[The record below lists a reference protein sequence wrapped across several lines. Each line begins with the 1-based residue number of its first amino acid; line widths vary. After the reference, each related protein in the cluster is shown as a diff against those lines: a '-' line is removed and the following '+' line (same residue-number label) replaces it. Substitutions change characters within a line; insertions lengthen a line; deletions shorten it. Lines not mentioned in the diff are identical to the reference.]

1 MTEIEPTV
9 ENVQP
14 GDVVT
19 LERGTP
25 DEPGHETLAARVTEG
40 REPVAYT
47 CSLGWLRGRAM
58 YEGWKIARI
67 IRPAPPIPTTP
78 IPTTPGERFW
88 AVGDISKGPRE
99 FLVTDEGTVVAL
111 GWGAQWDLAGF
122 PYYVVPAPEPETVP
136 VPAHLIRE
144 AERWHDSPTQSG
156 DVGVGILTRI
166 VWAVREREACDE

>member
-1 MTEIEPTV
+1 MERHDPSE
-9 ENVQP
+9 VQP

-67 IRPAPPIPTTP
+67 TRPAPPIPDEP
-78 IPTTPGERFW
+78 IPDEPGERFW
-88 AVGDISKGPRE
+88 GNWHGQMLE
-99 FLVTDEGTVVAL
+99 FIVTDEQSALVLDGSGTL
-111 GWGAQWDLAGF
+111 LSF
-122 PYYVVPAPEPETVP
+122 PVIRDHCTVVPAPEPETVP
-136 VPAHLIRE
+136 VPADLIRE
-144 AERWHDSPTQSG
+144 AG
-156 DVGVGILTRI
+156 DRIDRGSAPGGRSSWAILRDI
-166 VWAVREREACDE
+166 VRAVREREAGDE

>member
-1 MTEIEPTV
+1 MERHDPSE
-9 ENVQP
+9 VQP

-25 DEPGHETLAARVTEG
+25 DEPGHETLAARVTEE

-67 IRPAPPIPTTP
+67 VRPSLPIP
-78 IPTTPGERFW
+78 IDPGERFW
-88 AVGDISKGPRE
+88 ARWRSESPGEYI
-99 FLVTDEGTVVAL
+99 VTYGNQIV
-111 GWGAQWDLAGF
+111 DLSNGEPWKRGMF
-122 PYYVVPAPEPETVP
+122 ESSHVVVPAPEPETVP

-144 AERWHDSPTQSG
+144 AEDRIDGGSAPGGRSSWA
-156 DVGVGILTRI
+156 ILRDI
-166 VWAVREREACDE
+166 VRAVREREGES

>member
-1 MTEIEPTV
+1 MERHDPSE
-9 ENVQP
+9 VQP

-19 LERGTP
+19 LERGAP

-67 IRPAPPIPTTP
+67 TRPAPP

-88 AVGDISKGPRE
+88 ARRGGLRVVEHI
-99 FLVTDEGTVVAL
+99 VTDEQVIVDLDSGT
-111 GWGAQWDLAGF
+111 QWDRNLFERAHT
-122 PYYVVPAPEPETVP
+122 VVPAPEPETVP
-136 VPAHLIRE
+136 VPADLIRE
-144 AERWHDSPTQSG
+144 AEEWISG
-156 DVGVGILTRI
+156 MASRSAVDILSRI
-166 VWAVREREACDE
+166 VLAARDREGES

>member
-1 MTEIEPTV
+1 MIEVEPTV

-14 GDVVT
+14 GDIVT

-67 IRPAPPIPTTP
+67 TRPAPP

-88 AVGDISKGPRE
+88 AIVPFMGAPRE
-99 FLVTDEGTVVAL
+99 FIVTDERCVVDLTV
-111 GWGAQWDLAGF
+111 GNQWGRQWF
-122 PYYVVPAPEPETVP
+122 EERFTVVPAPKPETVP
-136 VPAHLIRE
+136 VPADLIRE
-144 AERWHDSPTQSG
+144 AERWDDETWSVRS
-156 DVGVGILTRI
+156 VGESILGLIGR
-166 VWAVREREACDE
+166 AVREREWES